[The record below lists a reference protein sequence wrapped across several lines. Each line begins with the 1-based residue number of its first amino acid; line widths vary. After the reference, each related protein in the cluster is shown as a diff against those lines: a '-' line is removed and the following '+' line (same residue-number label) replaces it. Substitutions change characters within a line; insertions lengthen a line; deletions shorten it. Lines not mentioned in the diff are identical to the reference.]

1 VRRHA
6 WLVAVPGLAV
16 ALRLLYGPGHLG
28 YDAIWALLWGR
39 QIAHGDMPDFE
50 APVAPTPH
58 PLTNLVSAPL
68 SLLGDDAAMT
78 AVLAVSWLAFGA
90 LVYAVFELGRA
101 LFTWPVGAVAAA
113 LVGTRGLL
121 VNEAM
126 QALLDVPFLALVT
139 AACVAEVRRPR
150 EGLTVPV
157 LLTLAGLLR
166 PEGWLVAGAYTLYA
180 LRARSDRV
188 RVAAILGAAPLAW
201 ALFDLIATGD
211 PLFSLHGTR
220 ELAAQL
226 DRPREADT
234 ALTAAPA
241 YLRFALQEPAIWVG
255 FAGAAAAWIWFLERS
270 LIPGALVVI
279 GLAAFIAL
287 GIAGLPLLVR
297 YLLLP
302 AVMLAVFAGVTAFG
316 WLALTRTDAARRPWL
331 VAGAV
336 ALLVLVVGAADDAR
350 RLDRGIAFAAERRA
364 IQASLRALA
373 ELPEVRSAIADC
385 TLYVP
390 EHRPRPLLAWW
401 LNRDPEEL
409 PDGKPVGAAAVLAY
423 ADAETAG
430 TFSVERPPPPSGRSA
445 LPPGAE
451 LVAANRHFL
460 LATTC

>member
-1 VRRHA
+1 M
-6 WLVAVPGLAV
+6 VAVPVLAV
-16 ALRLLYGPGHLG
+16 ALRLLYGPAHIG

-39 QIAHGDMPDFE
+39 QIARGEVPDFE

-68 SLLGDDAAMT
+68 SLLGADAAIT
-78 AVLAVSWLAFGA
+78 AVLGLSWLAFGA
-90 LVYAVFELGRA
+90 LVYTVFALGRE
-101 LFTWPVGAVAAA
+101 LFAWPVGAVAAA
-113 LVGTRGLL
+113 LVATRGLL

-126 QALLDVPFLALVT
+126 QALLDIPFLALVT

-150 EGLTVPV
+150 EGLTVPI

-166 PEGWLVAGAYTLYA
+166 PEGWLVAGAYALYA
-180 LRARSDRV
+180 LPHHSDRV
-188 RVAAILGAAPLAW
+188 KVAAILAAAPLAW

-234 ALTAAPA
+234 ALAAAPA
-241 YLRFALQEPAIWVG
+241 YLRFALQEPAVWIG
-255 FAGAAAAWIWFLERS
+255 FAGAAASLIWFLERS

-287 GIAGLPLLVR
+287 GLAGLPLLVR

-302 AVMLAVFAGVTAFG
+302 AVMLGVFAGVAAFG
-316 WLALTRTDAARRPWL
+316 WLALPPHDRARRPWL
-331 VAGAV
+331 VAGLV
-336 ALLVLVVGAADDAR
+336 ALIVLGSGAVDDAR
-350 RLDRGIAFAAERRA
+350 RLDRGIDFAGKRRA
-364 IQASLRALA
+364 IQSSLRDLA
-373 ELPEVRSAIADC
+373 EQPEAHGAIAGC

-401 LNRDPEEL
+401 LDRRPEDL
-409 PDGKPVGAAAVLAY
+409 PDGTPRGPAAVLAY
-423 ADAETAG
+423 ADAATAG
-430 TFSVERPPPPSGRSA
+430 TFSVERPPPPSGQAA
-445 LPPGAE
+445 LPPGAAP
-451 LVAANRHFL
+451 VAAHRHL
-460 LATTC
+460 RGAAPS